1 MMGPDRALDP
11 PTALPHDRAPM
22 SESIRAVVPE
32 SSRLGSVAAWSFV
45 LFAATLP
52 WSVAPISLGVAL
64 CGALTLAC
72 WWRPGGERWHRTP
85 IDLPA
90 LVWMAAL
97 VLASLFALDPS
108 GSWPNV
114 KKGLLLAVVSLA
126 AYHAREEKTARRAV
140 AALLLSAAG
149 ATIYALVR
157 FAHDGGAFP
166 ARVRGLVGHP
176 LTYGGQAMLLLSLC
190 GAIALRVRDRR
201 WRAGAIA
208 LGLLVTP
215 ALLGSFTRS
224 AWIGTLVSFTV
235 IVARTKAR
243 WLPILAGVAL
253 VTLFLLPAG
262 YRERA
267 LSSFDLR
274 STWNVER
281 LLLWDAGLSMFRDHP
296 VTGVGLQDLH
306 PLIERYRKPGA
317 HEHHGHLH
325 NVVVQVGATMGSV
338 GLLALIGLWI
348 GLARS
353 VLASP
358 SPSTDFGAAVRNAAV
373 GALAGFV
380 VAGLFEWNLGD
391 EELVEFLSVLIGLA
405 FAARAW
411 RDR

>member
-1 MMGPDRALDP
+1 
-11 PTALPHDRAPM
+11 M
-22 SESIRAVVPE
+22 SETVRAGVPRP
-32 SSRLGSVAAWSFV
+32 SRLGPAAALSFI

-52 WSVAPISLGVAL
+52 WSVAPISLGVAF

-72 WWRPGGERWHRTP
+72 WWRPGGPGWYRTP

-90 LVWMAAL
+90 LGWFAAL

-114 KKGLLLAVVSLA
+114 KKGLLFAVVSLA
-126 AYHAREEKTARRAV
+126 AYHARDERTARGAV
-140 AALLLSAAG
+140 AALFVSAAA

-157 FAHDGGAFP
+157 FAHDGGTFP

-201 WRAGAIA
+201 WRLGAAA

-235 IVARTKAR
+235 IVGRTRARF
-243 WLPILAGVAL
+243 LPALAAVAL
-253 VTLFLLPAG
+253 AALFLLPAG
-262 YRERA
+262 YRDRA
-267 LSSFDLR
+267 LSSLDVR

-281 LLLWDAGLSMFRDHP
+281 LYLWDAGFSMFRDHP

-306 PLIERYRKPGA
+306 PLVERYRKPGA
-317 HEHHGHLH
+317 NEHHGHLH
-325 NVVVQVGATMGSV
+325 NVVIQVGATMGIV
-338 GLLALIGLWI
+338 GLLALLWLWI

-353 VLASP
+353 ALAGP
-358 SPSTDFGAAVRNAAV
+358 SPSTDFGAAVRNAAL

-391 EELVEFLSVLIGLA
+391 EELVEFLTVLVGLA

-411 RDR
+411 RDP

>member
-1 MMGPDRALDP
+1 MSGPFRA
-11 PTALPHDRAPM
+11 A
-22 SESIRAVVPE
+22 VPE
-32 SSRLGSVAAWSFV
+32 PSRLGSAAAVSFI
-45 LFAATLP
+45 LFAAALP

-64 CGALTLAC
+64 CGALTLVW
-72 WWRPGGERWHRTP
+72 WWRPGGERWYRTP
-85 IDLPA
+85 LDLPTIG
-90 LVWMAAL
+90 WIAAL

-108 GSWPNV
+108 GSWPNA

-126 AYHAREEKTARRAV
+126 AYHAREERIAK
-140 AALLLSAAG
+140 AALAALFVSAAG
-149 ATIYALVR
+149 ATVYALVR

-190 GAIALRVRDRR
+190 GAIVLRMKDRR
-201 WRAGAIA
+201 WRGGATA

-243 WLPILAGVAL
+243 WLPILAAIAL
-253 VTLFLLPAG
+253 TVLLLLPAG
-262 YRERA
+262 YRVRA
-267 LSSFDLR
+267 LSSLDLR
-274 STWNVER
+274 SSWNVER
-281 LLLWDAGLSMFRDHP
+281 LLLWDAGRSMFLDHP

-306 PLIERYRKPGA
+306 PLLEKYRKPGA
-317 HEHHGHLH
+317 HEKHGHLH
-325 NVVVQVGATMGSV
+325 NVVIQVGATMGIV
-338 GLLALIGLWI
+338 GLAALLWLWI
-348 GLARS
+348 GLARTA
-353 VLASP
+353 LARP

-373 GALAGFV
+373 GSLAGFL

-391 EELVEFLSVLIGLA
+391 EELVEFLAVLVGIA
-405 FAARAW
+405 FAARDW